1 MVRGTIGE
9 GIAVQSIPGDGLWS
23 VHVDPN
29 QLESCLLNLVINA
42 RDAMPQGGNV
52 IIETTNAQL
61 DAAYAARHDGVV
73 PGQYVLT
80 AVTDTGT
87 GMAPDVLEHAF
98 EPFFTTKDI
107 GAGSGLGLSQVF
119 GFVKQSGGH
128 LTISS
133 EPGTGT
139 TVKVYLPRHSGESLR
154 AAEDGEASAPVQD
167 LRGRETVLVVEDEAD
182 IRSYASEALKDLGY
196 QVIEAHDASS
206 GLAALDAHP
215 EAALLLTDVVLPG
228 MNGRDLALEARR
240 RRPALRV
247 LYTTGDTSN
256 AITESSVVARD
267 AAVLTKP
274 FRIAALASTVRKALD
289 ANFASAG

>member
-1 MVRGTIGE
+1 M
-9 GIAVQSIPGDGLWS
+9 
-23 VHVDPN
+23 
-29 QLESCLLNLVINA
+29 
-42 RDAMPQGGNV
+42 
-52 IIETTNAQL
+52 
-61 DAAYAARHDGVV
+61 
-73 PGQYVLT
+73 
-80 AVTDTGT
+80 
-87 GMAPDVLEHAF
+87 
-98 EPFFTTKDI
+98 
-107 GAGSGLGLSQVF
+107 
-119 GFVKQSGGH
+119 
-128 LTISS
+128 
-133 EPGTGT
+133 
-139 TVKVYLPRHSGESLR
+139 
-154 AAEDGEASAPVQD
+154 
-167 LRGRETVLVVEDEAD
+167 LVVEDEAD

>member
-1 MVRGTIGE
+1 
-9 GIAVQSIPGDGLWS
+9 
-23 VHVDPN
+23 
-29 QLESCLLNLVINA
+29 
-42 RDAMPQGGNV
+42 
-52 IIETTNAQL
+52 
-61 DAAYAARHDGVV
+61 
-73 PGQYVLT
+73 
-80 AVTDTGT
+80 
-87 GMAPDVLEHAF
+87 MAPDVLEHAF

-154 AAEDGEASAPVQD
+154 AAEGAEASAPLQD
-167 LRGRETVLVVEDEAD
+167 LRGRETVLVVDDEAD